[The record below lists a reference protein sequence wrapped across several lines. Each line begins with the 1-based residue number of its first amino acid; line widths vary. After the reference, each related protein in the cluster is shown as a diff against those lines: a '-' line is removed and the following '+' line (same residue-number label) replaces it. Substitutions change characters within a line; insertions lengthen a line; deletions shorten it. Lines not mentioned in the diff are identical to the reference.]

1 MILIDQTCG
10 SIENSFLEKK
20 KSLLWSVLALIF
32 KQLHMVTFKN
42 AKTWIL
48 HATKIAS
55 VTAA

>member
-20 KSLLWSVLALIF
+20 KLTLECVSIEIF